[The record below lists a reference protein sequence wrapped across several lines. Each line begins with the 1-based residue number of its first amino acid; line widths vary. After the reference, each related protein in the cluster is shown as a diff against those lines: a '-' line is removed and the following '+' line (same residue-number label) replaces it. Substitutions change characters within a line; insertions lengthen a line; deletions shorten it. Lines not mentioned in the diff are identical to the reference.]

1 MKIALCDDD
10 EKELSNIRSL
20 LDSYQKTHN
29 IPFTYQ
35 EYHSSCELAL
45 QASKERFDIYLL
57 DILMPHMTGMQLARE
72 IRTFD
77 HAADIIF
84 LTTSSDFAVESYTV
98 KATNYLMKPVSS
110 NAFFAAMDDILRTK
124 TQEQGHFLVLKS
136 RIGVHKVPLSEL
148 IYVEAQNR
156 KVIYYTSGREQ
167 IVCTELFSSVC
178 NSLLQHREFIQVH
191 RSFLVNMNYIRSI
204 GTMDMCL
211 HNGTNIPL
219 AQRRVADIKNI
230 ISLSRWR
237 NDYA

>member
-1 MKIALCDDD
+1 MLKIAVCDDEINEISSISSFINTYMAEHD
-10 EKELSNIRSL
+10 IPI
-20 LDSYQKTHN
+20 SYKCYT
-29 IPFTYQ
+29 
-35 EYHSSCELAL
+35 SSVELA
-45 QASKERFDIYLL
+45 SKAAYEKYDLYLL
-57 DILMPHMTGMQLARE
+57 DVIMPVLNGMSLSRE
-72 IRTFD
+72 IRSFD
-77 HAADIIF
+77 KAADIIF

-110 NAFFAAMDDILRTK
+110 NAFFAAMDDILRVK

-178 NSLLQHREFIQVH
+178 DSLLQHREFIQVH
-191 RSFLVNMNYIRSI
+191 RSFLVNMNYICSI

-219 AQRRVADIKNI
+219 AQHRVTDIKKHY
-230 ISLSRWR
+230 L
-237 NDYA
+237 AFQMEE

>member
-45 QASKERFDIYLL
+45 RASKERFDIYLL

-110 NAFFAAMDDILRTK
+110 NAFFAAMDDILRVK
-124 TQEQGHFLVLKS
+124 TQ
-136 RIGVHKVPLSEL
+136 EL

-219 AQRRVADIKNI
+219 AQRRVADIKKHY
-230 ISLSRWR
+230 L
-237 NDYA
+237 AFQMEE

>member
-1 MKIALCDDD
+1 M
-10 EKELSNIRSL
+10 
-20 LDSYQKTHN
+20 
-29 IPFTYQ
+29 
-35 EYHSSCELAL
+35 
-45 QASKERFDIYLL
+45 
-57 DILMPHMTGMQLARE
+57 
-72 IRTFD
+72 
-77 HAADIIF
+77 
-84 LTTSSDFAVESYTV
+84 ESYTV

-110 NAFFAAMDDILRTK
+110 NAFFAAMDDILRVK

-148 IYVEAQNR
+148 TYVEAQNR

-237 NDYA
+237 NDYARTFIRFSLVNYAFVLFSASWRHCILPTSVFAIISVSMS